1 MKSEKS
7 NYIDM
12 DKASLKK
19 LSKSE
24 LIKLLLK
31 LEKKPKIIVVDDTKP
46 VPTPR
51 TYKSR
56 RPIPTPR
63 KSVKQMAK
71 EYEENIILP
80 PPEFRDNYKPVPAPR
95 TKQNAVKK
103 PVPTPRTKIEQTDK
117 ALKGYTKS
125 YEISIKN
132 NKDPLPQ
139 MQNTRKAIE
148 HRVITLL
155 NEMKG
160 LKYVETLKVTFSK
173 MSDGETV
180 IKTAYFN
187 STVQTIINH
196 TEINEA
202 LQMSKQN
209 VLNLISQWI
218 SEGSGWTIQS
228 VDSHYLNIV
237 KYKPMKG
244 SSYIQLPYE
253 LRNSKKG
260 LINMK
265 NENNECFRWCH
276 IRHLNPQENDPQ
288 RIKKTDIK
296 YVEKL
301 DYSGVEFP
309 VNVKHYNKIEKQNS
323 ININVFG
330 YEEKQPYPIYV
341 SKEKYEDHIELL
353 LITKDENKHYVLIKD
368 FNRFMF
374 NQTKHKERK
383 HFCMC
388 CLQCFSSERVLNN
401 HKENCIQVN
410 GQQAIKMPDKDNK
423 ILKFNNFH
431 KQQPVPFVIY
441 ADFEAITEKVQGCQ
455 RDSNQSY
462 TEE

>member
-1 MKSEKS
+1 MEKS
-7 NYIDM
+7 NHKNMNKRD
-12 DKASLKK
+12 LKK

-31 LEKKPKIIVVDDTKP
+31 QEKKLKIIVVDDTKP

-51 TYKSR
+51 TYKP
-56 RPIPTPR
+56 RPPVPTPR

-80 PPEFRDNYKPVPAPR
+80 PIEFMDDYKPVPAPR
-95 TKQNAVKK
+95 TKQHAVKK
-103 PVPTPRTKIEQTDK
+103 PVPAPRTKIEQTDK

-132 NKDPLPQ
+132 NKDPLAQ
-139 MQNTRKAIE
+139 MQNTRKTIE
-148 HRVITLL
+148 HHVITLL

-173 MSDGETV
+173 MSDGEIV
-180 IKTAYFN
+180 IKNGYFN
-187 STVQTIINH
+187 SKVQTIINH

-209 VLNLISQWI
+209 ILNQISQWI

-237 KYKPMKG
+237 KYKPLKG

-253 LRNSKKG
+253 LRNSAKG

-265 NENNECFRWCH
+265 NEDNECFRWCH
-276 IRHLNPQENDPQ
+276 IRHLNPQEKYPQ
-288 RIKKTDIK
+288 RIKKTDK
-296 YVEKL
+296 QYVEKL
-301 DYSGVEFP
+301 DYSNIEFP
-309 VNVKHYNKIEKQNS
+309 VSKKQYHRIEKQNK
-323 ININVFG
+323 ININVFC
-330 YEEKQPYPIYV
+330 YEGKEPYPIYV
-341 SKEKYEDHIELL
+341 SKEKYEDHMELL
-353 LITKDENKHYVLIKD
+353 LVTKDENKHYVLIKD
-368 FNRFMF
+368 FNKFMY

-383 HFCMC
+383 HFCMY

-401 HKENCIQVN
+401 HKDNCI
-410 GQQAIKMPDKDNK
+410 K
-423 ILKFNNFH
+423 
-431 KQQPVPFVIY
+431 
-441 ADFEAITEKVQGCQ
+441 
-455 RDSNQSY
+455 
-462 TEE
+462 